1 MNEPDPLYDA
11 ILKGDAAAASRL
23 VQEAID
29 AGRDA
34 GELVNRHMVPA
45 MNEVGRRF
53 EAGEYFVPELLLSG
67 RAMKGVLALL
77 RPLLASGAANSAGA
91 VVIGT
96 VQGDLHDIGKNLVS
110 ALLEGA
116 GFQIRDLGVD
126 VAPARFADAV
136 NRYSPDII
144 ALSALLTITLPAMKA
159 TVEALRNAGVRE
171 RVRVIVGGAPVTR
184 EYADR
189 IGADGYSESAVGA
202 VKLARTLTGQACE
215 TV

>member
-23 VQEAID
+23 VQAAID
-29 AGRDA
+29 AGADA
-34 GELVNRHMVPA
+34 GELVNRRMIPA

-67 RAMKGVLALL
+67 RAMKGVLTLL
-77 RPLLASGAANSAGA
+77 RPLLASGATISAGT

-116 GFQIRDLGVD
+116 GFQIHDLGVD
-126 VAPARFADAV
+126 VSPARFVEAV
-136 NRYSPDII
+136 NRYSPDIV
-144 ALSALLTITLPAMKA
+144 ALSALLTITLPSMKA
-159 TVEALRNAGVRE
+159 TLEALRGAGVRD
-171 RVRVIVGGAPVTR
+171 RIRVIVGGAPVTR
-184 EYADR
+184 EHARR

-202 VKLARTLTGQACE
+202 VKLARTLTGEACE